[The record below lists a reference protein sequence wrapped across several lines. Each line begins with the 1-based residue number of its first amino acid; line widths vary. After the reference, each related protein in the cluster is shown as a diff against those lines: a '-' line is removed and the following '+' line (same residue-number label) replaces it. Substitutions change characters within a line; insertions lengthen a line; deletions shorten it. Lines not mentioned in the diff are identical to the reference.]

1 MVGTPIANRT
11 RVETEGLVGL
21 FANTLIMRADLSG
34 NPSFREALRRMRTT
48 ALDAYAHQ
56 DLPFERL
63 VEELHPE
70 RDQRHNPLFQVMFAY
85 QNLPD
90 HGPAEPLPGL
100 TASPMQ
106 VTKQTAKFDLTL
118 YLSESGQGLS
128 ATWQYN
134 TDLFDEPR
142 IARMT
147 GHFRT
152 LLEAIVAAPESALSD
167 LPLLTDA
174 ERHELLTTWN
184 QTAMPHGDDRCFHHL
199 FEEQAQSTPDAPAV
213 RCGEEQ
219 LTYRELNTRANQL
232 ARRLQR
238 MGVGPETRVGILVT
252 RSAGVVVAVLA
263 VMKAGGAF
271 VPLDPAYPAEHVAFV
286 LDDAKVA
293 VVVTEESPPSRHG
306 CEPTDSGSSVREP
319 GRRRHAVE
327 PGLRALHLR
336 LNRQAEGRDDHAR
349 QPDSLRPRDACGA
362 GDQRRR
368 SLSPY
373 GLLRVFIL
381 GSPARRPA
389 LVRCQR
395 RACPVR
401 NDPRPAG
408 ALRGRSRQE
417 RVSIIDL
424 VPSHWRMCQQVLAGL
439 APASRASLLTNQLR
453 LILSASEPLPS
464 DLTREWAAFG
474 HGARLIN
481 MFGQTETTG
490 IVTVYPIPSG
500 ESDSTRVVPIGRPI
514 PNTQAYVLDSS
525 RQPVPIGVWG
535 ELYIGGA
542 GVGRGYLNDP
552 ELTAERFVPDPFSPS
567 AGARLYRTGDVV
579 RYLPNGDLEFS
590 GRVDHQMKVRG
601 YRIEPGQ
608 IEAVVGQHPAWRES
622 AVVTEEDAG
631 GKRLVAYVVRNPGV
645 SRLHP

>member
-1 MVGTPIANRT
+1 
-11 RVETEGLVGL
+11 
-21 FANTLIMRADLSG
+21 
-34 NPSFREALRRMRTT
+34 MRTT

-90 HGPAEPLPGL
+90 HGPSEPWPGL

-106 VTKQTAKFDLTL
+106 VTRQTAKFDLTL
-118 YLSESGQGLS
+118 YVSESGRGLS

-184 QTAMPHGDDRCFHHL
+184 QTAMPSGDDRCFHHL
-199 FEEQAQSTPDAPAV
+199 FEEQAQSHPDAPAV

-232 ARRLQR
+232 AWRLQR

-263 VMKAGGAF
+263 VMKAGGTF

-293 VVVTEESPPSRHG
+293 VVVTDEM
-306 CEPTDSGSSVREP
+306 SSTQDIDATA
-319 GRRRHAVE
+319 GRASQNPVAWRHAVE

-336 LNRQAEGRDDHAR
+336 LNGQAEGRDDHAR
-349 QPDSLRPRDACGA
+349 QRDVTTSTRCVRRWGSRADDRYLHTASFAFSSSVRQLAVPLSCGA
-362 GDQRRR
+362 SVVLAR
-368 SLSPY
+368 SEH
-373 GLLRVFIL
+373 
-381 GSPARRPA
+381 
-389 LVRCQR
+389 
-395 RACPVR
+395 
-401 NDPRPAG
+401 DPRPAG
-408 ALRGRSRQE
+408 ALRRDQ
-417 RVSIIDL
+417 
-424 VPSHWRMCQQVLAGL
+424 
-439 APASRASLLTNQLR
+439 
-453 LILSASEPLPS
+453 
-464 DLTREWAAFG
+464 
-474 HGARLIN
+474 
-481 MFGQTETTG
+481 
-490 IVTVYPIPSG
+490 
-500 ESDSTRVVPIGRPI
+500 
-514 PNTQAYVLDSS
+514 
-525 RQPVPIGVWG
+525 
-535 ELYIGGA
+535 
-542 GVGRGYLNDP
+542 
-552 ELTAERFVPDPFSPS
+552 
-567 AGARLYRTGDVV
+567 AGAR
-579 RYLPNGDLEFS
+579 
-590 GRVDHQMKVRG
+590 VDHR
-601 YRIEPGQ
+601 PG
-608 IEAVVGQHPAWRES
+608 AVALADVPAG
-622 AVVTEEDAG
+622 AG
-631 GKRLVAYVVRNPGV
+631 RSPAGVPGV
-645 SRLHP
+645 SADESAAAHPVRQRTAALRSHEGVGGRSGTAHG

>member
-1 MVGTPIANRT
+1 MPPVLELPADRPRPDIQTFRGASYAMEIPGELTARLKALGQREDATPFMTLITAFQTLLHRYTGHTDFAVGTPIANRA

-48 ALDAYAHQ
+48 AIDAYAHQ

-70 RDQRHNPLFQVMFAY
+70 RDHRHNPLFQVMFAY

-90 HGPAEPLPGL
+90 HGPAEPWPGL

-106 VTKQTAKFDLTL
+106 VTRPTAKFDLTV
-118 YLSESGQGLS
+118 YVSESGQGLS

-184 QTAMPHGDDRCFHHL
+184 QTAMPYGGDRCFHHL
-199 FEEQAQSTPDAPAV
+199 FEEQAQLHPDAPAV

-232 ARRLQR
+232 AWRLQR

-263 VMKAGGAF
+263 VMKAGGTF

-293 VVVTEESPPSRHG
+293 VVVTDESPRAKTS
-306 CEPTDSGSSVREP
+306 TDADERARTRCP
-319 GRRRHAVE
+319 APRRRTWPTCSIPPAQ
-327 PGLRALHLR
+327 RA
-336 LNRQAEGRDDHAR
+336 
-349 QPDSLRPRDACGA
+349 S
-362 GDQRRR
+362 
-368 SLSPY
+368 
-373 GLLRVFIL
+373 
-381 GSPARRPA
+381 
-389 LVRCQR
+389 R
-395 RACPVR
+395 RA
-401 NDPRPAG
+401 
-408 ALRGRSRQE
+408 
-417 RVSIIDL
+417 
-424 VPSHWRMCQQVLAGL
+424 
-439 APASRASLLTNQLR
+439 
-453 LILSASEPLPS
+453 
-464 DLTREWAAFG
+464 
-474 HGARLIN
+474 
-481 MFGQTETTG
+481 
-490 IVTVYPIPSG
+490 
-500 ESDSTRVVPIGRPI
+500 
-514 PNTQAYVLDSS
+514 
-525 RQPVPIGVWG
+525 
-535 ELYIGGA
+535 
-542 GVGRGYLNDP
+542 
-552 ELTAERFVPDPFSPS
+552 
-567 AGARLYRTGDVV
+567 
-579 RYLPNGDLEFS
+579 
-590 GRVDHQMKVRG
+590 
-601 YRIEPGQ
+601 
-608 IEAVVGQHPAWRES
+608 
-622 AVVTEEDAG
+622 
-631 GKRLVAYVVRNPGV
+631 
-645 SRLHP
+645 